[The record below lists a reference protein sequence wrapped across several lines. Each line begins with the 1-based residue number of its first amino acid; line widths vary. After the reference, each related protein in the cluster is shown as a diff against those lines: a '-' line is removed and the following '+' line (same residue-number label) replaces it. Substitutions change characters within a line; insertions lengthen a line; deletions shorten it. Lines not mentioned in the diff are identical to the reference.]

1 MWPWKAE
8 GEKKMDD
15 NADPRERMNDDTILD
30 ESKMKDLILDDLIKM
45 LTDMLEISPTD
56 IRPDTRIFDELDLD
70 SLQLYE
76 LVVDLEEVYS
86 IRMPDEDL
94 DNVSTVND
102 VVDLVFR
109 LSTQSEK

>member
-1 MWPWKAE
+1 
-8 GEKKMDD
+8 MDD
-15 NADPRERMNDDTILD
+15 NADPRERMNDESVLD
-30 ESKMKDLILDDLIKM
+30 EAKMRDLIYDDLVKM
-45 LTDMLEISPTD
+45 LTDLLEISPTD
-56 IRPDTRIFDELDLD
+56 IRPDTRIFDDLDLD

-94 DNVSTVND
+94 DNVTSIED

-109 LSTQSEK
+109 LSSQAEM

>member
-1 MWPWKAE
+1 
-8 GEKKMDD
+8 MDD
-15 NADPRERMNDDTILD
+15 NADPRERMNDDAILD

-76 LVVDLEEVYS
+76 VYS

>member
-1 MWPWKAE
+1 
-8 GEKKMDD
+8 MDD
-15 NADPRERMNDDTILD
+15 NADPRERMNDESVLD
-30 ESKMKDLILDDLIKM
+30 EAKMRDLIYDDLVKM
-45 LTDMLEISPTD
+45 LTDLLEISPTD
-56 IRPDTRIFDELDLD
+56 IRPDTRIFDDLDLD

-94 DNVSTVND
+94 DNVSSIED

-109 LSTQSEK
+109 LSSQAEI

>member
-1 MWPWKAE
+1 M
-8 GEKKMDD
+8 GD
-15 NADPRERMNDDTILD
+15 NGDPRERMNDDVSLD
-30 ESKMKDLILDDLIKM
+30 EPKMKDLILDDLIKII
-45 LTDMLEISPTD
+45 TDMLEISPTD
-56 IRPDTRIFDELDLD
+56 IRPDTMIFEELDLD

-94 DNVSTVND
+94 DAVKTVGD

-109 LSTQSEK
+109 LSTKQEK

>member
-1 MWPWKAE
+1 
-8 GEKKMDD
+8 MDD
-15 NADPRERMNDDTILD
+15 NADPRERMTDESVLD
-30 ESKMKDLILDDLIKM
+30 ENKMKDLIYDDLVKM

-56 IRPDTRIFDELDLD
+56 IRPDTMIFDDELDLD

-94 DNVSTVND
+94 DAVKTVAD

-109 LSTQSEK
+109 LSSQTEN

>member
-1 MWPWKAE
+1 
-8 GEKKMDD
+8 MDD
-15 NADPRERMNDDTILD
+15 DADPRERMNDESVLD
-30 ESKMKDLILDDLIKM
+30 EAKMRDLIYDDLVKM
-45 LTDMLEISPTD
+45 LTDLLEISPTD
-56 IRPDTRIFDELDLD
+56 IRPDTRIFDDLDLD

-94 DNVSTVND
+94 DNVTSIED

-109 LSTQSEK
+109 LSSQAEM

>member
-1 MWPWKAE
+1 
-8 GEKKMDD
+8 MDD
-15 NADPRERMNDDTILD
+15 NADPRERMNDESVLD
-30 ESKMKDLILDDLIKM
+30 EAKMRDLIYDDLVKM
-45 LTDMLEISPTD
+45 LTDLLEISPTD
-56 IRPDTRIFDELDLD
+56 IRPDMRIFDDLDLD

-94 DNVSTVND
+94 DNVSSIED

-109 LSTQSEK
+109 LSSQAET

>member
-1 MWPWKAE
+1 
-8 GEKKMDD
+8 MDD
-15 NADPRERMNDDTILD
+15 NADPRERMNDESVLD
-30 ESKMKDLILDDLIKM
+30 EAKMRDLIYDDLVKM
-45 LTDMLEISPTD
+45 LTDLLEISPTY
-56 IRPDTRIFDELDLD
+56 IRPDTRIFDDLDLD

-94 DNVSTVND
+94 DNVSSIED

-109 LSTQSEK
+109 LSSQAEI

>member
-1 MWPWKAE
+1 M
-8 GEKKMDD
+8 
-15 NADPRERMNDDTILD
+15 TD
-30 ESKMKDLILDDLIKM
+30 ESVLNENKMKDLIYDDLVKM

-56 IRPDTRIFDELDLD
+56 IRPDMKIFYDDLDLD

-94 DNVSTVND
+94 DAVKTIAD

-109 LSTQSEK
+109 LSTQTES